1 MIVAT
6 EEQGARRTNAFRIRC
21 IIGLMV
27 LSFIGCQAAEPETVE
42 FKPSGVDWDLQE
54 EALEA
59 KSSSSQPSN
68 PNLEAIGNAFSGF

>member
-27 LSFIGCQAAEPETVE
+27 LSFIGCQAPEPETVE

-59 KSSSSQPSN
+59 ESSSSN
-68 PNLEAIGNAFSGF
+68 PTFEAIGNAFSGF

>member
-27 LSFIGCQAAEPETVE
+27 LSFIGCQAPESETVE

-59 KSSSSQPSN
+59 DSSVARPSN
-68 PNLEAIGNAFSGF
+68 PTLESIRKSFSGF

>member
-21 IIGLMV
+21 IIGLTV
-27 LSFIGCQAAEPETVE
+27 LSFIGCQAPEPEAVE

-59 KSSSSQPSN
+59 ESSSSN
-68 PNLEAIGNAFSGF
+68 PTFEAIGNAFSGF